1 MDFWWIDWQ
10 QGNHCKILNQA
21 EIEFF
26 LKDQIYALV
35 QKENRLPVLISQ
47 LHTMN
52 LKEKLLAVL
61 IEILTAKVK

>member
-1 MDFWWIDWQ
+1 MFIRQMVFVDMRKF
-10 QGNHCKILNQA
+10 LNQA

-52 LKEKLLAVL
+52 LEEKLLAVL